1 MGDNGGGPARLPDL
15 QDAHAA
21 WAQFLD
27 HALRQRLDPDRFAAF
42 VPQLQARHPLGAG
55 PVADLCLR
63 PSPWNRYTLD
73 PRMPLYLQT
82 LLDLR
87 LVDLQAVLAGLFRYS
102 TAHAV
107 VGKTGTTV
115 QANGHQTK
123 GKGVK
128 SEGGGGGLG
137 SEEDEDQ
144 KDTKEGVKAVV
155 RWQSSFTSEE
165 FIFYRLTKAVHAGT
179 AIRNSRDAAEVC
191 VMMAR
196 WMALFTAASAALPPV
211 HDDHD
216 ALMGAGAGSPTE
228 RSRLNLD
235 DSRAAFVMLLLGV
248 CENNVVLG
256 SLGKP
261 FAKGMLLT
269 QSTLS
274 RPRLLLLVVD

>member
-1 MGDNGGGPARLPDL
+1 MSDTGGGPARPPGL

-107 VGKTGTTV
+107 VGRTGTG
-115 QANGHQTK
+115 QANGGSQIK

-128 SEGGGGGLG
+128 S
-137 SEEDEDQ
+137 EDEDQ

-269 QSTLS
+269 
-274 RPRLLLLVVD
+274 

>member
-1 MGDNGGGPARLPDL
+1 MGDTGSGPAGSPPQ

-21 WAQFLD
+21 WARFLD
-27 HALRQRLDPDRFAAF
+27 HALRQRLDPDQFAAF
-42 VPQLQARHPLGAG
+42 VPQLQAHHPLGAG

-63 PSPWNRYTLD
+63 PSPWNHYTLD

-107 VGKTGTTV
+107 AGRTGT
-115 QANGHQTK
+115 GHGTHNNSR

-128 SEGGGGGLG
+128 SEGSGGGK
-137 SEEDEDQ
+137 EDEDR
-144 KDTKEGVKAVV
+144 KDTKEGIKAVV
-155 RWQSSFTSEE
+155 RWQSSFASEE

-261 FAKGMLLT
+261 FAKGMLAQPVLPRPA
-269 QSTLS
+269 LS
-274 RPRLLLLVVD
+274 VIVD